1 MLTLFFQHCQTL
13 ARSVFR
19 SRGSGNKRWQP
30 QGLRTHFD
38 HQTLWLNTMSPHVVA
53 QVHPT
58 DFTEHAHNST
68 RARSRTWSS
77 NAQLRNGRLF
87 GYLAG
92 LTCTTRA
99 APNHRA
105 CARPGMQ
112 ESRSATLTFCCC
124 GHAEF
129 GVCQHSVIGPDL
141 TLCAGSCG
149 EGPEAVPSR
158 SGQERPVDSF
168 HGCTRRDTFA
178 SGHVIGC
185 CC

>member
-1 MLTLFFQHCQTL
+1 MFSTLRGHLHALCSGVEVPATKDGNLKVCALTLITRHC
-13 ARSVFR
+13 
-19 SRGSGNKRWQP
+19 GSTRC
-30 QGLRTHFD
+30 RH
-38 HQTLWLNTMSPHVVA
+38 TLWLKSIQRTSPSTPTTARA
-53 QVHPT
+53 QGPEPGAQMRNLA
-58 DFTEHAHNST
+58 TEGCLANFMNSPSQ
-68 RARSRTWSS
+68 RAQE
-77 NAQLRNGRLF
+77 A
-87 GYLAG
+87 
-92 LTCTTRA
+92 
-99 APNHRA
+99 NHRA

-158 SGQERPVDSF
+158 SGHERPVDSF

-178 SGHVIGC
+178 SGHVVGC